1 MGSTGERRGRGRV
14 GFASKCL
21 LIATAALIALGSVS
35 ALAKTKAKPKKPT
48 AAQISKNLSA
58 LYAQAKKEG
67 SVNLSVETSTTSYA
81 ALIAGFDA
89 KYPGINVSM
98 VDTPDPELAST
109 IISQADTGNL
119 QVDLALG
126 RPEEIGDLV
135 SRNLIA
141 QPNWATLGIANSQ
154 ILLGDRL
161 VKDSDFVTG
170 VVYNTNLV
178 SKADAPKTWRDLL
191 LPKWSGGKIAVDGES
206 TNGFESELVS
216 QAWTQNEYV
225 GYLKKLHAQK
235 PLVIYSAA
243 PLLSA
248 LAQGQAAIGL
258 APLTIVSALIAK
270 GAPLAVAPIQPL
282 VTSPDS
288 IFVLRHAA
296 HPAAAELLAAYLG
309 SDAAKTEWRT
319 GGWTDATPASQGG
332 EAGILGAGGVTTFV
346 PLNTAKKIAVFDKA
360 EQLNIRYLGFT
371 GS

>member
-1 MGSTGERRGRGRV
+1 MGSIGQRGRRGRV
-14 GFASKCL
+14 GLVLCL
-21 LIATAALIALGSVS
+21 LFAATALLALGSVS
-35 ALAKTKAKPKKPT
+35 ALAKTKAKKPTKPT
-48 AAQISKNLSA
+48 AAQVAKNLAA
-58 LYAQAKKEG
+58 LYATAKQEG
-67 SVNLSVETSTTSYA
+67 SVNLSVETNTTSYA
-81 ALIAGFDA
+81 ALIAGFEA

-98 VDTPDPELAST
+98 VDTPDPQLAST
-109 IISQADTGNL
+109 IISQADTNNL

-141 QPNWATLGIANSQ
+141 QPNWPTLGIPTSQ

-170 VVYNTNLV
+170 AVYNTNLV
-178 SKADAPKTWRDLL
+178 SKAQAPKTWQALL
-191 LPKWSGGKIAVDGES
+191 QPKWAGGKIVLDGES

-216 QAWTQNEYV
+216 QTWSQNQYV
-225 GYLKKLHAQK
+225 GFLKKLRAQK

-248 LAQGQAAIGL
+248 LAQGQAEIGL

-288 IFVLRHAA
+288 VFVLRHAA
-296 HPAAAELLAAYLG
+296 HPAAAQLLAAYLG
-309 SDAAKTEWRT
+309 SAAAKPEWRT
-319 GGWTDATPASQGG
+319 GGWTDASPKSQGG
-332 EAGILGAGGVTTFV
+332 EAGILGAGGVTTFE
-346 PLNTAKKIAVFDKA
+346 PLNTSKKISIFDNA
-360 EQLNIRYLGFT
+360 ERLNIKYLGFT